1 MQKFNFSYDEGNDD
15 LFIYKAGAK
24 SSGSIEI
31 GNLVLDFS
39 KSELVAIQL
48 LDASRFLSDLTALRI
63 SKKML
68 AKLKDCN
75 VEVISRNNQMMIRFA
90 LLIKGEETIKSNI
103 TIPKVVEKSPA
114 LAYA

>member
-1 MQKFNFSYDEGNDD
+1 MQKFNFSYDAGNDD

-39 KSELVAIQL
+39 KSDLVAIQL

-68 AKLKDCN
+68 AKIKDCS
-75 VEVISRNNQMMIRFA
+75 VDVISRNNQMMIRFA
-90 LLIKGEETIKSNI
+90 LLIEGEETIKSNI
-103 TIPKVVEKSPA
+103 TIPKVIEKSPA